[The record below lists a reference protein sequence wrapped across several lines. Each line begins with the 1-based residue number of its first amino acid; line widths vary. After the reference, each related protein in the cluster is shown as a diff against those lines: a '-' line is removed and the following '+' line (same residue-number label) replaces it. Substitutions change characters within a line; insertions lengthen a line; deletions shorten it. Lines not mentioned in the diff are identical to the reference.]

1 MSDHHDPDIT
11 AEFWGPD
18 RPRRTRRPRPPREL
32 SLHSFSPLSRR
43 LAALA
48 TVGLLMVPAAIALRS
63 PQTSTP
69 LAFADSRD
77 ADSHDAQSQ
86 DVGIDSEIVIVTVS
100 SLPTTDAD
108 TDAVGEDGQIATE
121 GSVRMM
127 NLPILNTPAE
137 LAELQRRE
145 QCSRTYR
152 VHAGDSWLRIAA
164 AGQIAVAQ
172 LLSLNDAQL
181 DTSIHPGQ
189 ELCIPAGAR
198 MPSPPTT
205 TVASAPPVRAVAPS
219 PVRAPAPTRTPTP
232 APTPSRTPAPPTRVV
247 APAGPRPS
255 PDQVI
260 AMIRE
265 IWPAELQERAIAIAH
280 RESRYQADAYNG
292 WCCYGV
298 FQIYWNVHRSWMSSH
313 GVTSVSQLFD
323 ARTNIEMAYRIYQRA
338 GGWGPWT

>member
-11 AEFWGPD
+11 AEFWGPEK
-18 RPRRTRRPRPPREL
+18 RRRPPRPQREL
-32 SLHSFSPLSRR
+32 SLHSLSPLSRR

-48 TVGLLMVPAAIALRS
+48 AVGLLMVPVAIALRS
-63 PQTSTP
+63 PQAPTP
-69 LAFADSRD
+69 VAFADSRE
-77 ADSHDAQSQ
+77 ADSQDAQSR
-86 DVGIDSEIVIVTVS
+86 DSRIDSEIVIVTVS
-100 SLPTTDAD
+100 SLPTADAD
-108 TDAVGEDGQIATE
+108 ADAVGEESQIATE

-137 LAELQRRE
+137 LKELRRRE
-145 QCSRTYR
+145 VCSRTYR

-172 LLSLNDAQL
+172 LLSVNDAQL

-189 ELCIPAGAR
+189 ELCLPAGAR

-219 PVRAPAPTRTPTP
+219 PV
-232 APTPSRTPAPPTRVV
+232 RTPAPPTRVV

-280 RESRYQADAYNG
+280 RESRHRADAYNG

-298 FQIYWNVHRSWMSSH
+298 FQIYWNVHRSWMSGH
-313 GVTSVSQLFD
+313 GVASASQLFD

>member
-11 AEFWGPD
+11 AEFWGPEKRRRSQ
-18 RPRRTRRPRPPREL
+18 RPQREL
-32 SLHSFSPLSRR
+32 SLHSLSPLSRR
-43 LAALA
+43 LGALA
-48 TVGLLMVPAAIALRS
+48 AAGLLMVPVAIALRS
-63 PQTSTP
+63 PQTPTSV
-69 LAFADSRD
+69 AFADSRD
-77 ADSHDAQSQ
+77 TGSQDAQSR
-86 DVGIDSEIVIVTVS
+86 DSGIDAEIVIVTVS

-108 TDAVGEDGQIATE
+108 ADAVGEESQIATE

-137 LAELQRRE
+137 LKELRRRE
-145 QCSRTYR
+145 VCSRTYR

-172 LLSLNDAQL
+172 LLSVNDAQL

-189 ELCIPAGAR
+189 GLCIPEGAR
-198 MPSPPTT
+198 MPSQPTT
-205 TVASAPPVRAVAPS
+205 TVASAPPVRVVAPS
-219 PVRAPAPTRTPTP
+219 PVRTPTP
-232 APTPSRTPAPPTRVV
+232 VRTPAPPARIV

-255 PDQVI
+255 TDQVI

-265 IWPAELQERAIAIAH
+265 IWPAELQERAIAIAR
-280 RESRYQADAYNG
+280 RESRHRSDAYNG

-298 FQIYWNVHRSWMSSH
+298 FQIYWSVHRSWMSGH
-313 GVTSVSQLFD
+313 GVTSATQLLD

>member
-11 AEFWGPD
+11 AEFWGPEK
-18 RPRRTRRPRPPREL
+18 RRRSPRPQREL
-32 SLHSFSPLSRR
+32 SLHSLSPLSRR
-43 LAALA
+43 LAALGA
-48 TVGLLMVPAAIALRS
+48 VGLLMVPVAIALRS
-63 PQTSTP
+63 PQAPTP
-69 LAFADSRD
+69 VAFADSRD
-77 ADSHDAQSQ
+77 TGSQDAQSR
-86 DVGIDSEIVIVTVS
+86 DSGIDSEIVIVTVS
-100 SLPTTDAD
+100 SLPKADAD
-108 TDAVGEDGQIATE
+108 ADAVGEESQIATE

-137 LAELQRRE
+137 LKELRRRE
-145 QCSRTYR
+145 VCSRTYR

-172 LLSLNDAQL
+172 LLSVNDAQL

-189 ELCIPAGAR
+189 ELCLPAGAR

-219 PVRAPAPTRTPTP
+219 PVRTPTP
-232 APTPSRTPAPPTRVV
+232 APTPAPTPPRTPAPPTRVV

-255 PDQVI
+255 TDQVI

-280 RESRYQADAYNG
+280 RESRYHADAYNG

-298 FQIYWNVHRSWMSSH
+298 FQIYWNVHRSWMSGH
-313 GVTSVSQLFD
+313 GVATASQLLD

>member
-1 MSDHHDPDIT
+1 
-11 AEFWGPD
+11 
-18 RPRRTRRPRPPREL
+18 
-32 SLHSFSPLSRR
+32 
-43 LAALA
+43 
-48 TVGLLMVPAAIALRS
+48 MVPVAIALRS

-69 LAFADSRD
+69 VAFADSGSESQNPATRD
-77 ADSHDAQSQ
+77 S
-86 DVGIDSEIVIVTVS
+86 GIDSQVVIVTVS
-100 SLPTTDAD
+100 SVPASESD
-108 TDAVGEDGQIATE
+108 TSSQQGEVATE
-121 GSVRMM
+121 GSVRIMS
-127 NLPILNTPAE
+127 LPILNTPAE

-172 LLSLNDAQL
+172 LLGVNNAQL
-181 DTSIHPGQ
+181 GTSIHPGQ

-198 MPSPPTT
+198 MPSPPST
-205 TVASAPPVRAVAPS
+205 TVAPTTTVRAVAPS
-219 PVRAPAPTRTPTP
+219 PVRAPAPAPTP
-232 APTPSRTPAPPTRVV
+232 ARTPAPPTRVV

-265 IWPAELQERAIAIAH
+265 VWPAELQERAIAIAH
-280 RESRYQADAYNG
+280 RESRHRADAYNG

-298 FQIYWNVHRSWMSSH
+298 FQIYWSVHRSWMSGH
-313 GVTSVSQLFD
+313 GVTSVSQLLD